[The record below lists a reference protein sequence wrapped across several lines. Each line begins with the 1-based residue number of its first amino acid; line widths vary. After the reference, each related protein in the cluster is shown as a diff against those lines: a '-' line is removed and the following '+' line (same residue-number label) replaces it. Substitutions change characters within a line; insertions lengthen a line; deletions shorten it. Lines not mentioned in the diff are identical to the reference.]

1 LKKSLFLMI
10 PIIATSF
17 ALVTGGLIKNRG
29 ELILIGLAVILIT
42 FVVAK
47 RLRTR

>member
-1 LKKSLFLMI
+1 MI

-29 ELILIGLAVILIT
+29 ELILLGLAIIIVT
-42 FVVAK
+42 FVLAK